1 MAPGDPAATLAA
13 VEATCWTDYLC
24 PWCYLGRH
32 RSEVIE
38 DLGVPVHHRPYELH
52 PEIPPEGRP
61 VRPDGRLGPTFDRI
75 EAECAEIGRP
85 FRRPTRMPNTRRAL
99 ETAEVVRLEHP
110 AAFTA
115 LDESLFRAHFAE
127 GLPIDDR
134 DLLDELV
141 AAAGAPARGSPRRGR
156 SGRRLAGRRRARCT
170 THAPPASRPR
180 RPGSSADAFL
190 IPGAQEPETVR
201 RWVSRLLDRSQRSAL
216 I

>member
-1 MAPGDPAATLAA
+1 

-99 ETAEVVRLEHP
+99 ETAEVVRIEHP
-110 AAFTA
+110 AAFTP

-141 AAAGAPARGSPRRGR
+141 TAAGAPPDAVRDAVGRGVGWQAVDASMQDARA
-156 SGRRLAGRRRARCT
+156 AGVT
-170 THAPPASRPR
+170 STPSWLI
-180 RPGSSADAFL
+180 GDAFL

-201 RWVSRLLDRSQRSAL
+201 RWVSRLLDRSQRSA
-216 I
+216 

>member
-1 MAPGDPAATLAA
+1 M
-13 VEATCWTDYLC
+13 EATCWTDYLC

-99 ETAEVVRLEHP
+99 ETAEVVRIEHP
-110 AAFTA
+110 AAFA
-115 LDESLFRAHFAE
+115 RLDESLFRAHFAE

-141 AAAGAPARGSPRRGR
+141 ADAEAPPDAVRDAVGRGVGWQAVDASMQDARAAGVTSTPSWLIG
-156 SGRRLAGRRRARCT
+156 
-170 THAPPASRPR
+170 
-180 RPGSSADAFL
+180 DAFL

-201 RWVSRLLDRSQRSAL
+201 RWVSRLLDRSQRSA
-216 I
+216 

>member
-1 MAPGDPAATLAA
+1 VGGGELAATLPA

-99 ETAEVVRLEHP
+99 ETAEVVRIEHP
-110 AAFTA
+110 GAFTA

-141 AAAGAPARGSPRRGR
+141 TAAGAPPDAVRDAVGRGVGWQAVDASMQDARA
-156 SGRRLAGRRRARCT
+156 AGVT
-170 THAPPASRPR
+170 STPSWLI
-180 RPGSSADAFL
+180 GDAFL

-201 RWVSRLLDRSQRSAL
+201 RWVSRLLDRSQRSA
-216 I
+216 

>member
-1 MAPGDPAATLAA
+1 VAAGGPAATLAA

-110 AAFTA
+110 SAFTA

-141 AAAGAPARGSPRRGR
+141 AAAGAPPEAVRDAVGRGVGWQAVDASMHDARA
-156 SGRRLAGRRRARCT
+156 AGVT
-170 THAPPASRPR
+170 STPSWLI
-180 RPGSSADAFL
+180 GDAFL

-201 RWVSRLLDRSQRSAL
+201 RWVSRLLDRSQRSA
-216 I
+216 

>member
-1 MAPGDPAATLAA
+1 

-99 ETAEVVRLEHP
+99 ETAEVVRIEHP
-110 AAFTA
+110 GAFTA

-141 AAAGAPARGSPRRGR
+141 TAAGAPPDAVRDAVGRGVGWQAVDASMQDARA
-156 SGRRLAGRRRARCT
+156 AGVT
-170 THAPPASRPR
+170 STPSWLI
-180 RPGSSADAFL
+180 GDAFL

-201 RWVSRLLDRSQRSAL
+201 RWVSRLLDRSQRSA
-216 I
+216 